1 MQSIQYHPELVA
13 GKCSKES
20 SVSRNISWTPEL
32 KVKAQK
38 GHNDADACLTAPLV
52 LGVADGVSQIE
63 VWRVLGS

>member
-1 MQSIQYHPELVA
+1 MFPTTFFYQ
-13 GKCSKES
+13 
-20 SVSRNISWTPEL
+20 TPEL
-32 KVKAQK
+32 NKVKAQK